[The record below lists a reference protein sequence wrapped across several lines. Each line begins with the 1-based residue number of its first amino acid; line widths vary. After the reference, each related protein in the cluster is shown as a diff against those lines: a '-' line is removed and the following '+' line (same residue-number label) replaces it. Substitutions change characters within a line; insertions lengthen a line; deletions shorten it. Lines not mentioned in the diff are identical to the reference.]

1 MTPVFFFRT
10 RSFLFVLIFAV
21 VSTITYAFA
30 SSSGGSPD
38 VGGDGIGVIGGYEVS
53 DVSYQFADKFAG
65 IASISFQLSAPAAKV
80 QIKLSDNQP
89 DWYACANLGGNN
101 WMCDTGN
108 SPAASANRLQVVA
121 FGN

>member
-10 RSFLFVLIFAV
+10 RSVLFVLIFAV

-30 SSSGGSPD
+30 SSSEGSPA
-38 VGGDGIGVIGGYEVS
+38 VGGDGIGVIGGYEVTG
-53 DVSYQFADKFAG
+53 VSYQFADKSAG

-80 QIKLSDNQP
+80 QVRLSDTQP
-89 DWYACANLGGNN
+89 DWYECANLGGNN
-101 WMCDTGN
+101 WMCNTGN